1 LVCFVDVVALGKF
14 QVVKVTVERLMFS
27 GQAAPIGILLLAWQM
42 ED

>member
-1 LVCFVDVVALGKF
+1 VMDTKLAQYSAAGCLPIM
-14 QVVKVTVERLMFS
+14 TVERLMFS